1 MICYRDAT
9 FCAAADK
16 CATKDCPS
24 RLSALDA
31 EMAHSMD
38 IPVALADFSKTC
50 GKYKEKKDGRQ
61 GNA

>member
-1 MICYRDAT
+1 MICYRDTT

-31 EMAHSMD
+31 ELAHSID
-38 IPVALADFSKTC
+38 APIAWADFGKVC
-50 GKYKEKKDGRQ
+50 GMYKDKK
-61 GNA
+61 

>member
-38 IPVALADFSKTC
+38 IPISQADFSPRC
-50 GKYKEKKDGRQ
+50 GMYKEKKE
-61 GNA
+61 

>member
-1 MICYRDAT
+1 MICYRNAT

-24 RLSALDA
+24 RLSKLDV

-38 IPVALADFSKTC
+38 ILVALADFSTAC
-50 GKYKEKKDGRQ
+50 GMYKEKKE
-61 GNA
+61 

>member
-1 MICYRDAT
+1 MICYRDTT

-31 EMAHSMD
+31 DRARSMGL
-38 IPVALADFSKTC
+38 PVAWADFGKRC
-50 GKYKEKKDGRQ
+50 GMFKEKKE
-61 GNA
+61 